1 MYYEDENNLY
11 HYSYRK
17 GDKTVVEPVFNTRN
31 LAEEPADE
39 PPKKKRRWAGLV
51 ALMLVCALIGG
62 LVGAGASG
70 SLAARMGG
78 STRQT
83 TDAAV
88 SNAGVTEIE
97 VSDRETVEVQTVAVT
112 GAKALTFP
120 ELYKANI
127 NSVVS
132 INTTITT
139 NVFNQTV
146 NSASAGSGFIITA
159 DGYIVTNYHVIESA
173 NNVKVTLYDG
183 REFDAKIIGGDADYD
198 VAVLKIDATGLQAVT
213 LGNSANLQIGESIAA
228 IGNPLGELTFSMS
241 EGIVSCVD
249 REINVDGTPFN
260 MIQVTAAIN
269 PGNSGGP
276 LFNTYGEVVGIVSA
290 KYSAY
295 ANTVAEGLGFAIPI
309 NDVIAMVEDI
319 MENGRVTNRPYFAI
333 TVENV
338 TARRAQ
344 QNGYSV
350 DAGARISSIE
360 AGGAADRA
368 GLKVGDII
376 VKLGDKDIASLS
388 DLNAAKKSYKAGDTA
403 TLTVNRNGR
412 EIEAQITFDA
422 MPEQTTQQQQPQQNQ
437 PQDGN
442 NYYYYDGSNGYFDPW
457 EFFNQFFGNGYGGYN
472 YGDNY
477 GGSNG

>member
-17 GDKTVVEPVFNTRN
+17 DDRSVVEPVYTTRN
-31 LAEEPADE
+31 LAEEPAQE
-39 PPKKKRRWAGLV
+39 PPKRKHRWAAMIAV
-51 ALMLVCALIGG
+51 MLVCALIGG
-62 LVGAGASG
+62 IVGAGATG
-70 SLAARMGG
+70 AFAARANGG
-78 STRQT
+78 TRAEST
-83 TDAAV
+83 
-88 SNAGVTEIE
+88 SIEI
-97 VSDRETVEVQTVAVT
+97 SDRDTVEVQTIAVNGT
-112 GAKALTFP
+112 KKLTLP

-146 NSASAGSGFIITA
+146 QSASAGSGFIITA

-173 NNVKVTLYDG
+173 NDVKVTLYDG
-183 REFDAKIIGGDADYD
+183 KEYDAKVIGGDADYD

-213 LGNSANLQIGESIAA
+213 IGNSATLQIGEDIAA

-350 DAGARISSIE
+350 DAGVRVSSVE
-360 AGGAADRA
+360 AGGAAEKA
-368 GLKVGDII
+368 GIQAGDII
-376 VKLGDKDIASLS
+376 VKLGDKNITSLD
-388 DLNAAKKSYKAGDTA
+388 DLNAAKKTYKAGDTA
-403 TLTVNRNGR
+403 AVTVNRNGT
-412 EIEAQITFDA
+412 EVELSITFDA
-422 MPEQTTQQQQPQQNQ
+422 
-437 PQDGN
+437 
-442 NYYYYDGSNGYFDPW
+442 
-457 EFFNQFFGNGYGGYN
+457 
-472 YGDNY
+472 
-477 GGSNG
+477 

>member
-17 GDKTVVEPVFNTRN
+17 GDKSVVEPVYNTRN
-31 LAEEPADE
+31 YAEEPAE
-39 PPKKKRRWAGLV
+39 AEQPKRKRGRGLGLV

-62 LVGAGASG
+62 LVGAGASRVTG
-70 SLAARMGG
+70 AKADSATRGG
-78 STRQT
+78 ST
-83 TDAAV
+83 
-88 SNAGVTEIE
+88 SIE
-97 VSDRETVEVQTVAVT
+97 VSDREGVDVQTVAVNGT
-112 GAKALTFP
+112 KKLTLP

-146 NSASAGSGFIITA
+146 QSASAGSGFIITS
-159 DGYIVTNYHVIESA
+159 DGYIVTNYHVIDSA
-173 NNVKVTLYDG
+173 NDVKVTLYDG
-183 REFDAKIIGGDADYD
+183 KEYEAKVIGGDSDYD
-198 VAVLKIDATGLQAVT
+198 IAVLKIEATGLQAVT
-213 LGNSANLQIGESIAA
+213 LGNSATLQIGDDIAA

-249 REINVDGTPFN
+249 REINLDGTPFN

-290 KYSAY
+290 KYTAY

-319 MENGRVTNRPYFAI
+319 MENGRVTNRPYFGI

-350 DAGARISSIE
+350 DAGVRVSSVE
-360 AGGAADRA
+360 TGGAADKA
-368 GLKVGDII
+368 GIKAGDII
-376 VKLGDKDIASLS
+376 VKLGDRDVTSIT
-388 DLNAAKKSYKAGDTA
+388 DLNAAKKTYKAGDTA
-403 TLTVNRNGR
+403 TVTVNRNG
-412 EIEAQITFDA
+412 ELVELSITFDA
-422 MPEQTTQQQQPQQNQ
+422 VPEQTATAQQPQNQ
-437 PQDGN
+437 QPGN
-442 NYYYYDGSNGYFDPW
+442 GDNYYYYGGDGNNGYFDPW
-457 EFFNQFFGNGYGGYN
+457 DFFNQFFGNVY
-472 YGDNY
+472 
-477 GGSNG
+477 GSNGSSNCGYGYNG

>member
-17 GDKTVVEPVFNTRN
+17 GDKSVVEPVYNTRN

-39 PPKKKRRWAGLV
+39 SEAPKKKHRGIRLV

-62 LVGAGASG
+62 MIGAGATG
-70 SLAARMGG
+70 ALGTAVNGG
-78 STRQT
+78 KRGGADT
-83 TDAAV
+83 TA
-88 SNAGVTEIE
+88 IE
-97 VSDRETVEVQTVAVT
+97 VSERETVNVETVAVT
-112 GAKALTFP
+112 GTKQLTLP

-132 INTTITT
+132 INTTTTT

-146 NSASAGSGFIITA
+146 QSASAGSGFIITA
-159 DGYIVTNYHVIESA
+159 DGYIVTNYHVIDSA
-173 NNVKVTLYDG
+173 NDVKVTLYDG
-183 REFDAKIIGGDADYD
+183 KEYEARVIGGDSDYD
-198 VAVLKIDATGLQAVT
+198 IAVLKIDATGLQAVT
-213 LGNSANLQIGESIAA
+213 IGNSATLQIGDDIAA

-333 TVENV
+333 TAEEV

-350 DAGARISSIE
+350 DAGVRVSSVE
-360 AGGAADRA
+360 AGGAAEKA
-368 GLKVGDII
+368 GLQVGDII
-376 VKLGDKDIASLS
+376 VKIDDKAITSMN
-388 DLNAAKKSYKAGDTA
+388 DLNGAKKSYKAGDTV
-403 TLTVNRNGR
+403 TVTVNRNGT
-412 EIEAQITFDA
+412 EVQAQLTFDA
-422 MPEQTTQQQQPQQNQ
+422 TPEQTKTVEQPQQNQ
-437 PQDGN
+437 QQDGNN
-442 NYYYYDGSNGYFDPW
+442 NYYYYGNGDGGYFDPW
-457 EFFNQFFGNGYGGYN
+457 DFFNQFFGNGYGGSYGGN
-472 YGDNY
+472 YGNGY
-477 GGSNG
+477 GG